1 MDVFFTIFYFLKI
14 CYNKFNFKN
23 LIACHMFET
32 SKDLLFVV
40 LSLSIF
46 WFTIFLCWLLYQAA
60 RTLRNI
66 NKISEMLIEKLEL
79 ISEAVTFMRDK
90 VDHLSSKMGV
100 VSSML
105 SGLVEKFI
113 VGKISANL
121 EDRIPKKKT
130 TTKKRKM
137 KK

>member
-1 MDVFFTIFYFLKI
+1 
-14 CYNKFNFKN
+14 
-23 LIACHMFET
+23 MFET

-66 NKISEMLIEKLEL
+66 NKIAEILTEKLEL
-79 ISEAVTFMRDK
+79 ISEAVTFMRDR

-113 VGKISANL
+113 VGKLADKL
-121 EDRIPKKKT
+121 DGRMATKKKKT
-130 TTKKRKM
+130 KK
-137 KK
+137 

>member
-1 MDVFFTIFYFLKI
+1 
-14 CYNKFNFKN
+14 
-23 LIACHMFET
+23 MFET

-66 NKISEMLIEKLEL
+66 NRIAEILTEKLEL
-79 ISEAVTFMRDK
+79 ISDAVTFMRDR

-113 VGKISANL
+113 VGKVADKL
-121 EDRIPKKKT
+121 DDRMTTKKKKT
-130 TTKKRKM
+130 KK
-137 KK
+137 

>member
-1 MDVFFTIFYFLKI
+1 
-14 CYNKFNFKN
+14 
-23 LIACHMFET
+23 MFET

-66 NKISEMLIEKLEL
+66 NRIAELLTEKLEL
-79 ISEAVTFMRDK
+79 ISDAVTFMRDK

-113 VGKISANL
+113 VGKLADKL
-121 EDRIPKKKT
+121 DDRVS
-130 TTKKRKM
+130 KKRS

>member
-1 MDVFFTIFYFLKI
+1 
-14 CYNKFNFKN
+14 
-23 LIACHMFET
+23 MFET

-66 NKISEMLIEKLEL
+66 NRISEMLIEKLEL

-113 VGKISANL
+113 VGKLADKL
-121 EDRIPKKKT
+121 DDRMTTKKKKT
-130 TTKKRKM
+130 KK
-137 KK
+137 

>member
-1 MDVFFTIFYFLKI
+1 
-14 CYNKFNFKN
+14 
-23 LIACHMFET
+23 MFET

-66 NKISEMLIEKLEL
+66 NRIAEILTEKLEL
-79 ISEAVTFMRDK
+79 ISDAVTFMRDR
-90 VDHLSSKMGV
+90 VDHLSRKMGV

-113 VGKISANL
+113 VGKLADKL
-121 EDRIPKKKT
+121 DDRMTTKKKKT
-130 TTKKRKM
+130 KK
-137 KK
+137 

>member
-1 MDVFFTIFYFLKI
+1 
-14 CYNKFNFKN
+14 
-23 LIACHMFET
+23 MFET

-66 NKISEMLIEKLEL
+66 NRIAEILTEKLEL
-79 ISEAVTFMRDK
+79 ISDAVTFMRDK

-113 VGKISANL
+113 VGKLAGKL
-121 EDRIPKKKT
+121 DDRVN
-130 TTKKRKM
+130 KKRS

>member
-1 MDVFFTIFYFLKI
+1 
-14 CYNKFNFKN
+14 
-23 LIACHMFET
+23 MFET

-66 NKISEMLIEKLEL
+66 NRIAEILTEKLEL
-79 ISEAVTFMRDK
+79 ISDAVTFMRDR

-113 VGKISANL
+113 VGKLADKL
-121 EDRIPKKKT
+121 DDRMTTKKKKT
-130 TTKKRKM
+130 KK
-137 KK
+137 

>member
-1 MDVFFTIFYFLKI
+1 
-14 CYNKFNFKN
+14 
-23 LIACHMFET
+23 MFET

-66 NKISEMLIEKLEL
+66 NRISEMLIEKLEL
-79 ISEAVTFMRDK
+79 ISEAVTFMRDR

-113 VGKISANL
+113 VGKLADKL
-121 EDRIPKKKT
+121 DDRMAAKKKKT
-130 TTKKRKM
+130 KK
-137 KK
+137 

>member
-1 MDVFFTIFYFLKI
+1 
-14 CYNKFNFKN
+14 
-23 LIACHMFET
+23 MFET

-60 RTLRNI
+60 RPIRNI
-66 NKISEMLIEKLEL
+66 NRIAEILTEKLEL
-79 ISEAVTFMRDK
+79 ISEAVTFMRDR

-113 VGKISANL
+113 VNKFSGNL
-121 EDRIPKKKT
+121 ENRLTKKKT
-130 TTKKRKM
+130 TKKTKK
-137 KK
+137 

>member
-1 MDVFFTIFYFLKI
+1 
-14 CYNKFNFKN
+14 
-23 LIACHMFET
+23 MFET

-66 NKISEMLIEKLEL
+66 NKITEMLTEKLEL

-113 VGKISANL
+113 VGKLADKL
-121 EDRIPKKKT
+121 GDRVSKKNS
-130 TTKKRKM
+130 KK
-137 KK
+137 

>member
-1 MDVFFTIFYFLKI
+1 
-14 CYNKFNFKN
+14 
-23 LIACHMFET
+23 MFET

-66 NKISEMLIEKLEL
+66 NRIAEILTEKLEL
-79 ISEAVTFMRDK
+79 ISDAVTFMRDR
-90 VDHLSSKMGV
+90 VDHFSSKMGV

-113 VGKISANL
+113 VGKLADKL
-121 EDRIPKKKT
+121 DDRMTTKKKKT
-130 TTKKRKM
+130 KK
-137 KK
+137 

>member
-1 MDVFFTIFYFLKI
+1 
-14 CYNKFNFKN
+14 
-23 LIACHMFET
+23 MFES

-66 NKISEMLIEKLEL
+66 NRIAELLTEKLEL
-79 ISEAVTFMRDK
+79 ISDAVTFMRDK

-113 VGKISANL
+113 VGKIADKL
-121 EDRIPKKKT
+121 DDRMNTKSSVKKK
-130 TTKKRKM
+130 K
-137 KK
+137 

>member
-1 MDVFFTIFYFLKI
+1 
-14 CYNKFNFKN
+14 
-23 LIACHMFET
+23 MFQT
-32 SKDLLFVV
+32 SQDLLFVV

-66 NKISEMLIEKLEL
+66 NKISEILIEKLEL

-113 VGKISANL
+113 VGKISDNL
-121 EDRIPKKKT
+121 EGRVSKKKT
-130 TTKKRKM
+130 TTKK
-137 KK
+137 KKSKK

>member
-1 MDVFFTIFYFLKI
+1 
-14 CYNKFNFKN
+14 
-23 LIACHMFET
+23 MFET

-46 WFTIFLCWLLYQAA
+46 WFTIFLCWLLYQAG

-66 NKISEMLIEKLEL
+66 NRIAEILTEKLEL
-79 ISEAVTFMRDK
+79 ISEAVTFMRDR
-90 VDHLSSKMGV
+90 VDHLSSKMGI

-113 VGKISANL
+113 VNKFSENL
-121 EDRIPKKKT
+121 ENRMTKKKT
-130 TTKKRKM
+130 TKKTKK
-137 KK
+137 

>member
-1 MDVFFTIFYFLKI
+1 
-14 CYNKFNFKN
+14 
-23 LIACHMFET
+23 MFET

-66 NKISEMLIEKLEL
+66 NRIAEILTEKLEL
-79 ISEAVTFMRDK
+79 ISEAVTFMRDR

-113 VGKISANL
+113 VGKIAGNL
-121 EDRIPKKKT
+121 DDRMTKKSNMKKK
-130 TTKKRKM
+130 KK
-137 KK
+137 